1 MHGDT
6 DLKSSVLAELARD
19 PSIVVAHIG
28 VTADDGVVSLS
39 GHVATSG
46 EKHAAV
52 MAAERVAGLKA
63 VAGGIEVRPS
73 GAHLRDDADIA
84 RAAVS
89 AIAWQADDHDCAI
102 KIDIEDGWIA
112 LTGHV
117 ARQSQRDDVECDL
130 RRLPGVRGVDN
141 LLTIKSQVSVE
152 SVAAAITHAIGRSW
166 MFDPNSIDVS
176 AEAGSVR
183 LSGTVRTLHDRY
195 LAGTTAWAASGVTD
209 VRNDI
214 RVV

>member
-6 DLKSSVLAELARD
+6 DLKASVLAELAQD
-19 PSIVVAHIG
+19 PSFVAAHIG

-39 GHVATSG
+39 GRVATSG

-52 MAAERVAGLKA
+52 MAAERVEGVNA
-63 VAGGIEVRPS
+63 VVGGIEVRPS
-73 GAHLRDDADIA
+73 GAHLRDDQDVA

-102 KIDIEDGWIA
+102 KIDIEDGRIA

-117 ARQSQRDDVECDL
+117 ARMSQRDDVECDL
-130 RRLPGVRGVDN
+130 SRVPGVTGLDN
-141 LLTIKSQVSVE
+141 LLTIKPHVSIK

-176 AEAGSVR
+176 AEGGSVR

-195 LAGTTAWAASGVTD
+195 LAGTTAWTAAGVTD

>member
-1 MHGDT
+1 MNGDT
-6 DLKSSVLAELARD
+6 VLKASVLAELAWD
-19 PSIVVAHIG
+19 SSIVAAHIG

-46 EKHAAV
+46 EKHAAM
-52 MAAERVAGLKA
+52 MAAERVEGVKA
-63 VAGGIEVRPS
+63 VVGGIEVRPS
-73 GAHLRDDADIA
+73 GAHLRDDDDVA

-117 ARQSQRDDVECDL
+117 ARQSQREDAEGDL
-130 RRLPGVRGVDN
+130 RRLPGVAGVDN
-141 LLTIKSQVSVE
+141 LLTIKPQVSVE
-152 SVAAAITHAIGRSW
+152 KVAAAITHAMGRSW
-166 MFDPNSIDVS
+166 MYDPNNIDVS
-176 AEAGSVR
+176 AEGGSVR
-183 LSGTVRTLHDRY
+183 LSGTVHTLHDRH
-195 LAGTTAWAASGVTD
+195 LAGVTAWAATGVTE
-209 VRNDI
+209 VQNDI